1 MPGNK
6 NLIWTSMGRKKKKK
20 KNLKRLNLSLANMKS
35 DTKPEGEHRR
45 GKGKVGEENETRQ
58 MK

>member
-1 MPGNK
+1 MLGNR

-35 DTKPEGEHRR
+35 DTKPEEHRR
-45 GKGKVGEENETRQ
+45 DKGKVGEENETRQ